1 MRRFANLILM
11 ATFIVI
17 LISSFTIYH
26 IFTNIS
32 IPQYTSSEVSEEIV
46 LTCFNYFTAEG
57 AVFAERFPEAVKE
70 QFPNVT
76 IEMEIIE
83 WNKMHPTIEARF
95 AANEVPDI
103 MVLKSQDIPTYA
115 PTGNLMDLTGQPFL
129 DNVIELSRQSIII
142 DGREYG
148 IPYNALYQGVF
159 YNREIFSEKNLSIPQ
174 TYDELIKICE
184 KLESQGITPFS
195 THLMDVWHIAN
206 MTMQF
211 AMVEVFNKNPNWGY
225 DLFDG
230 KVSFSTSD
238 EYRRVFEIMK
248 DIRKYTFE
256 DTFTYDQMKAV
267 ELFAKGEAA
276 MMVTGTW
283 NCDIIERFNP
293 KLDYGIFPFPGRDSE
308 TKLLFEPNYTW
319 AGSSRS
325 ENKEL
330 ILKILEF
337 IATDKELARYC
348 AETSKTQ
355 SMIKGVDIISHNSI
369 SSDINKYIRANKVV
383 DVNIGNIQIK
393 WDYQEEYSRYIQ
405 EWLLDKITLDE
416 ALEAA
421 DQYMYKTRYK

>member
-1 MRRFANLILM
+1 
-11 ATFIVI
+11 
-17 LISSFTIYH
+17 
-26 IFTNIS
+26 
-32 IPQYTSSEVSEEIV
+32 
-46 LTCFNYFTAEG
+46 
-57 AVFAERFPEAVKE
+57 
-70 QFPNVT
+70 
-76 IEMEIIE
+76 
-83 WNKMHPTIEARF
+83 
-95 AANEVPDI
+95 
-103 MVLKSQDIPTYA
+103 
-115 PTGNLMDLTGQPFL
+115 
-129 DNVIELSRQSIII
+129 
-142 DGREYG
+142 
-148 IPYNALYQGVF
+148 
-159 YNREIFSEKNLSIPQ
+159 
-174 TYDELIKICE
+174 
-184 KLESQGITPFS
+184 
-195 THLMDVWHIAN
+195 
-206 MTMQF
+206 
-211 AMVEVFNKNPNWGY
+211 
-225 DLFDG
+225 
-230 KVSFSTSD
+230 
-238 EYRRVFEIMK
+238 
-248 DIRKYTFE
+248 
-256 DTFTYDQMKAV
+256 
-267 ELFAKGEAA
+267 

-337 IATDKELARYC
+337 IARDKELARYC